1 MFSFFSIFYF
11 LIFYCGSYHFKVCH
25 VVLRSKFLSYIVAEM
40 IISVIRS
47 KKLSCSYYKLLIN
60 FFAGIVFP
68 YKNCALSSHKND
80 FIIII

>member
-1 MFSFFSIFYF
+1 MFSSFSIFYF
-11 LIFYCGSYHFKVCH
+11 LIFYCRSYHFKVCH
-25 VVLRSKFLSYIVAEM
+25 VVLRSKFVAEM

-68 YKNCALSSHKND
+68 YKNCALISHKND